1 MTTAKEPRVTDYVT
15 PRLEAALRPEK
26 IDAEAAR
33 RHLPAEEL
41 VFNLMKG
48 NPALFGAMSD
58 WDDIGLICIGVMR
71 ELKPFMSY
79 VDMFRLVLQKV
90 HEYDT
95 QVICVIRAFSDVRR
109 LAYFVN
115 EMVETLLEN
124 DGYRRMILKTY
135 DLDERERLVMRGIVL
150 NRITTAEIREVLLS
164 DRCRYF
170 ETECLFAER
179 ITGSRPS
186 NECIRRT
193 TVTAIQ

>member
-1 MTTAKEPRVTDYVT
+1 
-15 PRLEAALRPEK
+15 
-26 IDAEAAR
+26 
-33 RHLPAEEL
+33 
-41 VFNLMKG
+41 
-48 NPALFGAMSD
+48 
-58 WDDIGLICIGVMR
+58 
-71 ELKPFMSY
+71 
-79 VDMFRLVLQKV
+79 MFRLVLQKV

-124 DGYRRMILKTY
+124 NGYRRMILKTY

-179 ITGSRPS
+179 ITRSRPS

-193 TVTAIQ
+193 TITAIQ